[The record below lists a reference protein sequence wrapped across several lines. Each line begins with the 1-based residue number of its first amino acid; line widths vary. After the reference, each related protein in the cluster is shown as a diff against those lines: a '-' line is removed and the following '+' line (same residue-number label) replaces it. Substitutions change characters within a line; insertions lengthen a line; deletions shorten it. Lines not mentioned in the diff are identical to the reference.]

1 MKKEASFTGRVV
13 GFILI
18 LVFVVTWQLESISAR
33 AATGGE
39 LTGDRV
45 QTEQGELII
54 HPVDHATF
62 LMSWNGK
69 VIYVDPVGGAKGFTQ
84 FPRPDLVLVSDIHGD
99 HLDPNT
105 LAGVVTEKT
114 TIVAPS
120 AVANKLPKLKTQ
132 TTVLPNGET
141 KTVAGVQIE
150 AIPMY
155 NLTPDRLKYH
165 SKGRGNGYVLT
176 MGGKRIY
183 ISGDTE
189 DIPEMRALKNIDVA
203 FVCMNLPY
211 TMEVE
216 KAASA
221 VQEFKPKV
229 VYPYHYRGSDV
240 EKFKELVSKTP
251 GIEVRLREWYP
262 KKGSSK

>member
-1 MKKEASFTGRVV
+1 MKNEVCSGDRVIC
-13 GFILI
+13 FLSILLFSI
-18 LVFVVTWQLESISAR
+18 AWQLEVIPAR
-33 AATGGE
+33 AATGSE

-45 QTEQGELII
+45 QTDQGDLII
-54 HPVDHATF
+54 RPIDHATF

-69 VIYVDPVGGAKGFTQ
+69 AIYVDPVGGAKGFTQ
-84 FPRPDLVLVSDIHGD
+84 FPRPDLVVITDIHGD

-105 LAGVVTEKT
+105 LNGIVTEKT
-114 TIVAPS
+114 MIVAPL
-120 AVANKLPKLKTQ
+120 AVANKLPKLKSQ
-132 TTVLPNGET
+132 ITVLTNGET
-141 KTVAGVQIE
+141 KTVAGMQIE

-176 MGGKRIY
+176 LGGKRIY

-221 VQEFKPKV
+221 VQKFKPKV

-240 EKFKELVSKTP
+240 AKFKELLSQNS

-262 KKGSSK
+262 HAKAAQ